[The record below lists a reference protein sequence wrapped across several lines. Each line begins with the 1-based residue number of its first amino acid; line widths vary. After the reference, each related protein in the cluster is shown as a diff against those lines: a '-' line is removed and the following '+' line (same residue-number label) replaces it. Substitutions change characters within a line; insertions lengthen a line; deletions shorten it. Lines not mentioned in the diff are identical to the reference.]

1 VSTESISF
9 RDLLYDALKHEK
21 GIHDGD
27 ELILKTSSEPFALS
41 PLAGGHY
48 VMKELLL
55 ASKEEIDP
63 SKLSELSEFAARQ
76 LALIGQER
84 DTTNDVI
91 ARHSLME
98 RELTFLNEI
107 ATTNI
112 NLQSYLNVTL
122 EQYRS
127 ELAEDLR
134 KSDLLTTKFFDI
146 IFEKRTEKYQDINP
160 VFNSLD
166 EIMSNLDET
175 NSGNP

>member
-1 VSTESISF
+1 
-9 RDLLYDALKHEK
+9 
-21 GIHDGD
+21 
-27 ELILKTSSEPFALS
+27 
-41 PLAGGHY
+41 
-48 VMKELLL
+48 MKELLL

-122 EQYRS
+122 EKYRS

-146 IFEKRTEKYQDINP
+146 IFEKRTEQYQDINP

-166 EIMSNLDET
+166 AIMSNLDET

>member
-1 VSTESISF
+1 MIGGRKSGCLTC
-9 RDLLYDALKHEK
+9 DALKHEK

-122 EQYRS
+122 EKYRS

-146 IFEKRTEKYQDINP
+146 IFEKRTEQYQDINP

-166 EIMSNLDET
+166 AIMSNLDET